1 MAGAHA
7 QLRWAEPAVR
17 TVTSLHLDYM
27 QLGPPG
33 PGLFKSLGPAPA
45 GNSDTQTGGAAAVNA
60 AAQHTARRA
69 GFNMLPD
76 APAAAALCRPAP
88 GSEPNWPSSSAGHS
102 GQRVLPAA
110 GPGVQLAH
118 SGPLTA
124 SQQLQVSGAQ
134 VMGGLTQSGHR
145 HATVPRCAAL
155 CLPGSQQAFRPL
167 PVHWCSAVLRCAAL
181 QDPLHAVSW
190 PGALPYFSAAG
201 EASHQ
206 HSSLLTGGVSAWESA
221 SPVTRVQAG
230 SSPAQ
235 PAAAASP
242 PPLPQQQQPP
252 QQQAQQP
259 LPPAQLSQQEQPYKS
274 VWLRNTPPNESLFQ
288 SMARGLPP
296 PREHAQHAQH
306 AQPSML
312 GVQPL
317 ALPLCQPQQPPGQ
330 PGPPVVA
337 AGHGPGAAAAL
348 SAPLLTPSLPT
359 GPGAP
364 LSGDPAADFD
374 ALDLDSLP
382 L

>member
-1 MAGAHA
+1 MS
-7 QLRWAEPAVR
+7 P
-17 TVTSLHLDYM
+17 T
-27 QLGPPG
+27 
-33 PGLFKSLGPAPA
+33 
-45 GNSDTQTGGAAAVNA
+45 
-60 AAQHTARRA
+60 
-69 GFNMLPD
+69 
-76 APAAAALCRPAP
+76 
-88 GSEPNWPSSSAGHS
+88 GHS

-201 EASHQ
+201 EVSHQ
-206 HSSLLTGGVSAWESA
+206 HSSLLTGVSTWESA
-221 SPVTRVQAG
+221 APVTRVQAG

-235 PAAAASP
+235 PASAASP
-242 PPLPQQQQPP
+242 PPLPQQLQQPLP
-252 QQQAQQP
+252 QQAQQP
-259 LPPAQLSQQEQPYKS
+259 LLPAQLSQQEQPYKS
-274 VWLRNTPPNESLFQ
+274 VWLRNAPPNKSLFQ

-296 PREHAQHAQH
+296 PTEHAQHAQH
-306 AQPSML
+306 AQPSLL

-317 ALPLCQPQQPPGQ
+317 ALPLWQPQQPPGQ
-330 PGPPVVA
+330 QGPPAAA
-337 AGHGPGAAAAL
+337 AGHGPRPAAAL

-359 GPGAP
+359 GPGAA

-374 ALDLDSLP
+374 GPGLDSLP